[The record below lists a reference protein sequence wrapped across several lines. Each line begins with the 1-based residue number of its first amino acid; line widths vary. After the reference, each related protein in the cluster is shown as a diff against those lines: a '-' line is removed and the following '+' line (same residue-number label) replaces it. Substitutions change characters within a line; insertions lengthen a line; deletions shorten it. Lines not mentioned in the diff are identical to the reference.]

1 MTAIDNLQETLDT
14 LKEQMSDEVYRQL
27 CLKTQAV
34 YNENKNKRKFKKI
47 TYEVQIDYA
56 YQCNNGN
63 IHMGELDRT
72 KRSRIVSD
80 TGDDP
85 YGSEHFT
92 EIYSNKYNCDKI
104 KVGSV
109 HSSIYIDEYESKVD
123 HKYTYKVLS
132 IEDY

>member
-1 MTAIDNLQETLDT
+1 M
-14 LKEQMSDEVYRQL
+14 
-27 CLKTQAV
+27 KTQAV

-56 YQCNNGN
+56 HLDDNG

-72 KRSRIVSD
+72 KRSRIVEHNVD
-80 TGDDP
+80 G
-85 YGSEHFT
+85 YGWCTFDERNMDK
-92 EIYSNKYNCDKI
+92 INCDKI
-104 KVGSV
+104 KIGSAV
-109 HSSIYIDEYESKVD
+109 YSDIYSDEYDNKVD

>member
-27 CLKTQAV
+27 YLKTQAV

-56 YQCNNGN
+56 HLDNDG

-80 TGDDP
+80 TGDD
-85 YGSEHFT
+85 GSEHFT
-92 EIYSNKYNCDKI
+92 EMYSNKFNCDKI

-109 HSSIYIDEYESKVD
+109 HSSIYSDEYENKVD
-123 HKYTYKVLS
+123 HK
-132 IEDY
+132 I